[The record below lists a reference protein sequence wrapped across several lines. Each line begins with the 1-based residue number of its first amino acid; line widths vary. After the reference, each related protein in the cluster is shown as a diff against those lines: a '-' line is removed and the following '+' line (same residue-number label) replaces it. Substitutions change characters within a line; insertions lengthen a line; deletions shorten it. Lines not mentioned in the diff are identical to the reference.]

1 MATFKC
7 CIACCADY
15 YFWNCANYTKEEK
28 IREIKKNKAFIIIA
42 LLLTALA
49 VYLVINNNSSTL
61 SVEKTSFAVEDTA
74 AITKLFLA
82 DKRGYT
88 VTLNR
93 VSATEW
99 NVNGNFTA
107 RQDAINTLLA
117 TIKKVEMKAPIG
129 IGTRENILKDLAAR
143 GIKVEIYTNDD
154 EPDKVYY
161 VGGPTP
167 DNSGTYMA
175 LENDGDFSDPYI
187 THIPA
192 FNGYLTTR
200 YIVLDYKWRSS
211 AIFKSAYSEIN
222 SVKVEYFQK
231 PEDSFE
237 IIKSENG
244 AIVLKS
250 LKFNSPVANY
260 DSITV
265 KEYLVNYSNIHFEAF
280 EKMKSETRDS
290 ILASPKFFSI
300 SLTDKNGKTNTVVA
314 YPIKAKAGAVD
325 LEGNPI
331 DYDPDRMYAKINE
344 EQDLALIQY
353 FTFDKLMKPLSWF
366 ETDPKTKKKIVE
378 KD

>member
-1 MATFKC
+1 M
-7 CIACCADY
+7 
-15 YFWNCANYTKEEK
+15 
-28 IREIKKNKAFIIIA
+28 KKNKAFIIIA

-49 VYLVINNNSSTL
+49 VYLVINNSNTTL
-61 SVEKTSFAVEDTA
+61 NVEKTSFAVEDTA

-82 DKRGYT
+82 DKNGHV

-99 NVNGNFTA
+99 NVNGTYPA
-107 RQDAINTLLA
+107 RQDGINTLLA

-129 IGTRENILKDLAAR
+129 INARENILKDLAAR
-143 GIKVEIYTNDD
+143 GIKVEIYTTDD
-154 EPDKVYY
+154 EPEKVYY

-167 DNSGTYMA
+167 DNGGTYMA
-175 LENDGDFSDPYI
+175 LEDDGDFSDPYI
-187 THIPA
+187 THIPG

-211 AIFKSAYSEIN
+211 AIFKSAYSDIS

-237 IIKSENG
+237 IVKNENG

-250 LKFNSPVANY
+250 LKFNSPVANF
-260 DSITV
+260 DSIAV

-280 EKMKSETRDS
+280 EKLKQETRDS
-290 ILASPKFFSI
+290 VLASPKFFSI
-300 SLTDKNGKTNTVVA
+300 SLTASNGKTTTVTA
-314 YPIKAKAGAVD
+314 YAIKAKPGAVD
-325 LEGNPI
+325 LQGNPI

-353 FTFDKLMKPLSWF
+353 YTFDKLMKPLSWF
-366 ETDPKTKKKIVE
+366 ETDPVQPKRFIPRGN
-378 KD
+378 

>member
-1 MATFKC
+1 M
-7 CIACCADY
+7 
-15 YFWNCANYTKEEK
+15 
-28 IREIKKNKAFIIIA
+28 KKNKALIIIA
-42 LLLTALA
+42 LLLTTLA
-49 VYLVINNNSSTL
+49 VYLVINNSSSTL
-61 SVEKTSFAVEDTA
+61 NVEKTSFVVEDTA

-82 DKRGYT
+82 DKNGHV

-99 NVNGNFTA
+99 NVNGAYPA
-107 RQDAINTLLA
+107 RQDGINTLLA
-117 TIKKVEMKAPIG
+117 TLKKVEMKAPIG
-129 IGTRENILKDLAAR
+129 INARENILKDLAAR
-143 GIKVEIYTNDD
+143 GIKIEIYTNDD
-154 EPDKVYY
+154 KPEKVYY

-175 LENDGDFSDPYI
+175 LEDDGDFSDPYI
-187 THIPA
+187 THIPG

-211 AIFKSAYSEIN
+211 AIFKSSYSDIN

-237 IIKSENG
+237 IIKNENG

-260 DSITV
+260 DSIAV

-280 EKMKSETRDS
+280 EKLKTETRDS
-290 ILASPKFFSI
+290 VIASPKFFSI
-300 SLTDKNGKTNTVVA
+300 SLSDKNGKTTTVVA
-314 YPIKAKAGAVD
+314 YAIKAKPGAVD
-325 LEGNPI
+325 LQGKPI

-366 ETDPKTKKKIVE
+366 ETDPVQPKKFIPRGN
-378 KD
+378 

>member
-1 MATFKC
+1 M
-7 CIACCADY
+7 
-15 YFWNCANYTKEEK
+15 
-28 IREIKKNKAFIIIA
+28 KKNKAFIIIA
-42 LLLTALA
+42 LLLTALT

-82 DKRGYT
+82 DKSGHV

-99 NVNGNFTA
+99 NVNGNFPA
-107 RQDAINTLLA
+107 RQDAVNTLLA

-129 IGTRENILKDLAAR
+129 IGARENLLKDLAAR

-154 EPDKVYY
+154 EPEKVYY

-167 DNSGTYMA
+167 DNGGTYMA

-187 THIPA
+187 THIPG

-211 AIFKSAYSEIN
+211 AIFKNAYSEIK

-237 IIKSENG
+237 IIKNENG
-244 AIVLKS
+244 KLDLKS
-250 LKFNSPVANY
+250 SKFNASIANF
-260 DSITV
+260 DSIAV
-265 KEYLVNYSNIHFEAF
+265 KEYLVSYANIHFEAF
-280 EKMKSETRDS
+280 EKLKTETRDS

-300 SLTDKNGKTNTVVA
+300 LLTATNGKTTTVTA
-314 YPIKAKAGAVD
+314 YAIKAKPGAVD
-325 LEGNPI
+325 LKGNPI

-366 ETDPKTKKKIVE
+366 ETDPGAKKKVAE

>member
-1 MATFKC
+1 M
-7 CIACCADY
+7 
-15 YFWNCANYTKEEK
+15 
-28 IREIKKNKAFIIIA
+28 KKNKTFIIVA

-49 VYLVINNNSSTL
+49 VYLVINNSNSTL
-61 SVEKTSFAVEDTA
+61 NVEKTSFAVGDTA

-82 DKRGYT
+82 DKNGHI

-93 VSATEW
+93 VSSTEW
-99 NVNGNFTA
+99 NVNGEYPA

-129 IGTRENILKDLAAR
+129 INAREHILKDLASR

-154 EPDKVYY
+154 GPEKVYY

-175 LENDGDFSDPYI
+175 LEDDGDFSDPYL
-187 THIPA
+187 THIPG

-211 AIFKSAYSEIN
+211 AIFKSAYTEIN
-222 SVKVEYFQK
+222 SVRVEYFQK

-237 IIKSENG
+237 ITRNENG
-244 AIVLKS
+244 TTTLKS
-250 LKFNSPVANY
+250 LKFNAPISAF

-280 EKMKSETRDS
+280 EKLKPETRDS

-300 SLTDKNGKTNTVVA
+300 SLTDKKGKTVTVTA
-314 YPIKAKAGAVD
+314 YPIKAKPGAVD
-325 LEGNPI
+325 LNGKLI

-366 ETDPKTKKKIVE
+366 ETDPVQIKRTPRRA
-378 KD
+378 D

>member
-1 MATFKC
+1 M
-7 CIACCADY
+7 
-15 YFWNCANYTKEEK
+15 
-28 IREIKKNKAFIIIA
+28 KKNKAFIIIA

-49 VYLVINNNSSTL
+49 VYLVINNSNTTL
-61 SVEKTSFAVEDTA
+61 NVEKTSFAVEDTA

-82 DKRGYT
+82 DKNGHV

-99 NVNGNFTA
+99 NVNETYPA
-107 RQDAINTLLA
+107 RQDGINTLLS

-129 IGTRENILKDLAAR
+129 IKARENILKDLAAR
-143 GIKVEIYTNDD
+143 GIKIEIYTTDD
-154 EPDKVYY
+154 EPEKVYY

-167 DNSGTYMA
+167 DNGGTYMA
-175 LENDGDFSDPYI
+175 LEDDGDFSDPYI
-187 THIPA
+187 THIPG

-211 AIFKSAYSEIN
+211 AIFKSAYSDIS

-237 IIKSENG
+237 IVKNENG

-250 LKFNSPVANY
+250 LKFNSPVANF
-260 DSITV
+260 DSIAV

-280 EKMKSETRDS
+280 EKLKQETRDS
-290 ILASPKFFSI
+290 VLASPKFFSI
-300 SLTDKNGKTNTVVA
+300 SLTASNGKTTTVTA
-314 YPIKAKAGAVD
+314 YAIKAKPGAVD
-325 LEGNPI
+325 LKGNPI

-366 ETDPKTKKKIVE
+366 ETDPGATKKVAE

>member
-1 MATFKC
+1 M
-7 CIACCADY
+7 
-15 YFWNCANYTKEEK
+15 
-28 IREIKKNKAFIIIA
+28 KKNKAFIIIA
-42 LLLTALA
+42 LLLTTLA
-49 VYLVINNNSSTL
+49 VYLVINNSSSTL
-61 SVEKTSFAVEDTA
+61 NVEKTSFVVEDTA

-82 DKRGYT
+82 DKNDHV

-99 NVNGNFTA
+99 NVNGAYPA
-107 RQDAINTLLA
+107 RQDGINTLLA
-117 TIKKVEMKAPIG
+117 TLKKVEMKAPIG
-129 IGTRENILKDLAAR
+129 INARENILKDLAAR
-143 GIKVEIYTNDD
+143 GIKIEIYTNDD
-154 EPDKVYY
+154 EPEKVYY

-175 LENDGDFSDPYI
+175 LEDDGDFSDPYI
-187 THIPA
+187 THIPG

-211 AIFKSAYSEIN
+211 AIFKSSYSDIN
-222 SVKVEYFQK
+222 SVKVEYFRK

-237 IIKSENG
+237 IIKNENG

-260 DSITV
+260 DSIAV

-280 EKMKSETRDS
+280 EKLKTETRDS
-290 ILASPKFFSI
+290 VIASPKFFSI
-300 SLTDKNGKTNTVVA
+300 SLTTTNGKTTTLTA
-314 YPIKAKAGAVD
+314 YAIKAKPGAVD
-325 LEGNPI
+325 LQGKPI

-366 ETDPKTKKKIVE
+366 ETDPVQPKKFIPRGN
-378 KD
+378 